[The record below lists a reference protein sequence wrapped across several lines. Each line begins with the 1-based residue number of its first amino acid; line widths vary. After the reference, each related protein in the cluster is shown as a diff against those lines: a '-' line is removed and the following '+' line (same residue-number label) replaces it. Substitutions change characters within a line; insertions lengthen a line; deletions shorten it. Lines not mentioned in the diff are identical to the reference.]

1 MKTVLVILGFICVL
15 GLVISLSQGK
25 EDDPL
30 KNHKFT
36 VVKTEAE
43 WRKILTPE
51 QYKVTRQRSTELA
64 CSGAYWKNHEKGI
77 YKCVCCKLPWFDS
90 KTKFESGTGW
100 PSFYK
105 AIHKDAILEI
115 PDDSFGM
122 SRTEILC
129 SRCGAHL
136 GHVFDDGPRPTGL
149 RYCLNSVALDFE
161 KDAK

>member
-1 MKTVLVILGFICVL
+1 MCLLQT
-15 GLVISLSQGK
+15 SL
-25 EDDPL
+25 
-30 KNHKFT
+30 
-36 VVKTEAE
+36 
-43 WRKILTPE
+43 
-51 QYKVTRQRSTELA
+51 
-64 CSGAYWKNHEKGI
+64 
-77 YKCVCCKLPWFDS
+77 FDS

-136 GHVFDDGPRPTGL
+136 GHVFDD
-149 RYCLNSVALDFE
+149 
-161 KDAK
+161 AKTHRFKILSQLSGVGF